1 MSPDIASELF
11 EIEEIYSIYPDSGG
25 IGGGT
30 AVTRTTTSR
39 TPSRTP
45 TTPTTS
51 SSRRTT
57 TRTPTPAR
65 RIPTP
70 PRRKPT
76 VTQPQPFTTEQ
87 TILFHLRVDFSQSA
101 PDDIKPAAEEFMVA
115 LIENLRSALREAFD
129 QYSAKLNQQLKLADK
144 EAIQAEQQLI
154 LMQREL
160 RDISGSRDLSRN
172 VILSNISNLRRQL
185 QDIIM
190 HQASQEIYIQA
201 TIKRIAET
209 QSKVAKQ
216 LQKDPITLELQRI
229 VDIQTNSLE
238 RIRAL
243 VKQKTASS
251 AEVEDVLE
259 KLARARIELAK
270 RREQISNSAGG
281 NKLDRLNTELAEYS
295 LNMAQNEVS
304 KKPNRRG

>member
-1 MSPDIASELF
+1 MDL
-11 EIEEIYSIYPDSGG
+11 
-25 IGGGT
+25 
-30 AVTRTTTSR
+30 VRMQ
-39 TPSRTP
+39 
-45 TTPTTS
+45 
-51 SSRRTT
+51 
-57 TRTPTPAR
+57 AR
-65 RIPTP
+65 
-70 PRRKPT
+70 
-76 VTQPQPFTTEQ
+76 
-87 TILFHLRVDFSQSA
+87 
-101 PDDIKPAAEEFMVA
+101 
-115 LIENLRSALREAFD
+115 LRE
-129 QYSAKLNQQLKLADK
+129 
-144 EAIQAEQQLI
+144 
-154 LMQREL
+154 
-160 RDISGSRDLSRN
+160 ISGSRDLSRS
-172 VILSNISNLRRQL
+172 VILRDISNLRRQL

-259 KLARARIELAK
+259 KLAEARIELAK

-304 KKPNRRG
+304 TSDLKTQIAEAEAFLAKADDYELLSLKADIAKQNLEETLLWRARLGRNIRSIQPPDVTVIGAE